1 MEKFGGG
8 KLICNQDLALERHLF
23 GKPFQAGQALVHS
36 LAAEDPVLLDKVVGI
51 TEVYTKKNEAILV
64 KAQRGIGSVGP

>member
-8 KLICNQDLALERHLF
+8 KLICQQDSALERHLF
-23 GKPFQAGQALVHS
+23 GNPFPAGQALVHS

-51 TEVYTKKNEAILV
+51 TEAY
-64 KAQRGIGSVGP
+64 